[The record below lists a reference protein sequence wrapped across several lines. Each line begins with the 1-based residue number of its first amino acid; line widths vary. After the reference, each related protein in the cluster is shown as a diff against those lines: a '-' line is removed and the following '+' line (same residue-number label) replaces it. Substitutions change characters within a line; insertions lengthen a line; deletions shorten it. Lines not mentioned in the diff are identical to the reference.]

1 MGTYEISIIPSKQ
14 TNACRP
20 DAVSGM
26 MYGAAIARPRGCRR
40 NLAETRDVC
49 IGIQLEA
56 QTRGMTLHP
65 NMTWYTESWEFQET
79 SVAMLCVAVGDP
91 IAS

>member
-1 MGTYEISIIPSKQ
+1 MGTHKISINPSKQ

-26 MYGAAIARPRGCRR
+26 MYGAAFARLRR
-40 NLAETRDVC
+40 CKRNVAETRDVC
-49 IGIQLEA
+49 MGMSMEA

-65 NMTWYTESWEFQET
+65 NITWHTGSELFHET
-79 SVAMLCVAVGDP
+79 AITILCVTIGD
-91 IAS
+91 I